1 MKYVQ
6 EMFYLC
12 NCRVS
17 CQSIIYALLVVLQW
31 NRQKCFWSILKDDHY
46 GTPNRLTLT
55 WISNVLVD
63 IKIYRYTMKLSSS
76 SSHTLQYFCLSRVI
90 LEYSKV
96 SLFLAPIVKPYQ
108 NYFLPNFSSIYRKTG
123 FAFSRI

>member
-63 IKIYRYTMKLSSS
+63 IKIYRYTLKVSSS

-90 LEYSKV
+90 LEYSKSV
-96 SLFLAPIVKPYQ
+96 LIFGANCETIPKLFFTELFIDIPKNRLCFQ
-108 NYFLPNFSSIYRKTG
+108 
-123 FAFSRI
+123 